1 MRSSNSAAEDA
12 AGREMENMMKLGEQQ
27 ILTVVKTVDFGV
39 YLAEHQEDDTRVLL
53 PASQVPAGTKLHD
66 QLKVFLYKDS
76 KDRPIATI
84 REPRLTIG
92 QVALL
97 RVVQVTSVGAFL
109 DWGLE
114 KDLLLP
120 YREQLRKVREGEEI
134 LVTLYLDKSKRL
146 CATMRGLYHL
156 LSTDSPYQKD
166 DLITG
171 RIYEFSNNFGTFVAV
186 DDRYSAMIPAFEN
199 TSSMKIGDVIQARV
213 THVKEDGKLDL
224 TIREKAYVQ
233 MNSDA
238 EAVLQLITEYGG
250 VLPFN
255 DKVSPEIIKREA
267 HMSKN
272 AFKRAVGHLYK
283 ERLIEFTEKGIR
295 LL

>member
-1 MRSSNSAAEDA
+1 ML
-12 AGREMENMMKLGEQQ
+12 KLGEKQV
-27 ILTVVKTVDFGV
+27 LTVVKLVDFGA
-39 YLAEHQEDDTRVLL
+39 YLSESQNDEQRVLL
-53 PASQVPAGTKLHD
+53 PSRQLPEGCQLHD
-66 QLKVFLYKDS
+66 KIEVFLYKDS
-76 KDRPIATI
+76 RDRLIATT

-92 QVALL
+92 SVALL
-97 RVVQVTSVGAFL
+97 RVAQVTKIGAFL

-120 YREQLRKVREGEEI
+120 YKEQLRPLHENEEI
-134 LVTLYLDKSKRL
+134 LVTLYIDKSSRL
-146 CATMRGLYHL
+146 CATMKGLYHL
-156 LSTDSPYQKD
+156 LSLNSPYRKD
-166 DLITG
+166 DTVSG
-171 RIYEFSNNFGTFVAV
+171 RIYEFSHNFGTFVAV
-186 DDRYSAMIPAFEN
+186 DDQYSALIPPFEN
-199 TSSMKIGDVIQARV
+199 TGSLKIGDIV
-213 THVKEDGKLDL
+213 TAKVKNVKEDGKLDL

-233 MNSDA
+233 MNEDA
-238 EAVLQLITEYGG
+238 KEVLKLIGEYGG

-255 DKVSPEIIKREA
+255 DKVSPEIIQREA